1 MPWSLAN
8 EDEPPMSLFF
18 LHGPTIQS
26 AHYVHDAKINQ
37 QNSTLKTAK
46 TLPDSYP
53 HTSLLLQGVLGSVE

>member
-26 AHYVHDAKINQ
+26 THYVDDAKINQ
-37 QNSTLKTAK
+37 QTSTLKTAK

>member
-8 EDEPPMSLFF
+8 EDEPPMSLSF

-26 AHYVHDAKINQ
+26 THYVHDAKINQ